1 MVEVLVGTKADLYL
15 DLDMDPNVS
24 RILTEISTKTELTD
38 ANDFSSLP
46 TIILQSILSF
56 AFVIKVLS
64 FFFFFLIVYK
74 RLSGIFLS
82 KRSARVLS

>member
-24 RILTEISTKTELTD
+24 RILTEISMKTESTD

-56 AFVIKVLS
+56 AFVIKLLS
-64 FFFFFLIVYK
+64 FFFFVF
-74 RLSGIFLS
+74 
-82 KRSARVLS
+82 